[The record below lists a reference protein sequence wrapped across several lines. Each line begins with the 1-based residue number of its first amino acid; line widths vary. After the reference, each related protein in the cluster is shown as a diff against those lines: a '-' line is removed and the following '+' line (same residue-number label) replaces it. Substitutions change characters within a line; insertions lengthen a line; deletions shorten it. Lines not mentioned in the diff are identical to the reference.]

1 MAIFKRTWRLKI
13 EVENV
18 IKEFKELENTDTSL
32 KIDFD
37 ATSKTSK
44 WAEGNITIQN
54 LNKDDLQY
62 LASCAR
68 ISGGATFKHNKVSL
82 EAGYGGD
89 LAVILCGN
97 ISQVDVDFTSADRKC
112 TLKVSGNF
120 AQNALKNSV
129 GLSMDGDIDFREIC
143 KEASALMKV
152 KLVYDSNI
160 KPILQKGYSFLG
172 TPMRLLDDLR
182 QSFKDY
188 YLILSADGNTL
199 SVKPKENAT
208 ILKKDIISEDTGMI
222 GMPKPTQYGLTITS
236 LLNSALKA
244 GDFVEVQSKKITAF
258 NGTYFIYE
266 LKHKGSN
273 MNNEWISTLD
283 LRKRA

>member
-1 MAIFKRTWRLKI
+1 MAIFKRSWRLKI

-18 IKEFKELENTDTSL
+18 IKEFKELESTDTSL

-129 GLSMDGDIDFREIC
+129 GLSMDGDIDFKEIC

-208 ILKKDIISEDTGMI
+208 ILKKDIISEETGMI

-244 GDFVEVQSKKITAF
+244 GDFVEVQSKKVTAF

>member
-1 MAIFKRTWRLKI
+1 MAIFKRSWRLKI

-129 GLSMDGDIDFREIC
+129 GISMDGDIDFREIC

-208 ILKKDIISEDTGMI
+208 ILKKDVISEDTGMI

>member
-1 MAIFKRTWRLKI
+1 
-13 EVENV
+13 
-18 IKEFKELENTDTSL
+18 
-32 KIDFD
+32 
-37 ATSKTSK
+37 
-44 WAEGNITIQN
+44 
-54 LNKDDLQY
+54 
-62 LASCAR
+62 
-68 ISGGATFKHNKVSL
+68 
-82 EAGYGGD
+82 
-89 LAVILCGN
+89 
-97 ISQVDVDFTSADRKC
+97 
-112 TLKVSGNF
+112 
-120 AQNALKNSV
+120 
-129 GLSMDGDIDFREIC
+129 MDGDIDFREIC

-152 KLVYDSNI
+152 KLVYDNNI
-160 KPILQKGYSFLG
+160 KPVLQKGYSFLG

-208 ILKKDIISEDTGMI
+208 ILKKDIISEETGMI

>member
-1 MAIFKRTWRLKI
+1 MAIFKRCWRLKI
-13 EVENV
+13 EMENV
-18 IKEFKELENTDTSL
+18 IKIFKEVENNETSL

-37 ATSKTSK
+37 CTAKTSK
-44 WAEGNITIQN
+44 WAEGNITIHN

-62 LASCAR
+62 LASSAR
-68 ISGGATFKHNKVSL
+68 IGGGAIYKKNKVSL

-89 LAVILCGN
+89 LSVILCGN
-97 ISQVDVDFTSADRKC
+97 ISQCDVDFTSADRKA

-120 AQNALKNSV
+120 AENSLKNSV
-129 GLSMDGDIDFREIC
+129 GLSMDGDIDFRDIC

-152 KLVYDSNI
+152 KLAYDSKI
-160 KPILQKGYSFLG
+160 QPILQKGYSFLG

-182 QSFKDY
+182 QSFKDF
-188 YLILSADGNTL
+188 YLILSEDGNTL
-199 SVKPKENAT
+199 KVMPKENAT
-208 ILKKDIISEDTGMI
+208 IINKQIISEDTGMI
-222 GMPKPTQYGLTITS
+222 GMPKPHQYGLSITS

-244 GDFVEVQSKKITAF
+244 GDFVEVKSAKVTQF

>member
-1 MAIFKRTWRLKI
+1 MAIFKRSWRLKI

-208 ILKKDIISEDTGMI
+208 ILKKDVISEETGMI

>member
-1 MAIFKRTWRLKI
+1 MAIFKRSWRLKI

-129 GLSMDGDIDFREIC
+129 GISMDGDIDFKEIC

>member
-1 MAIFKRTWRLKI
+1 MAIFKRSWRLKI

-97 ISQVDVDFTSADRKC
+97 ISQVDIDFTSADRKC

-129 GLSMDGDIDFREIC
+129 GISMDGDIDFKEIC

>member
-1 MAIFKRTWRLKI
+1 MAIFKRSWRLKI

-129 GLSMDGDIDFREIC
+129 GISMDGDIDFREIC

-172 TPMRLLDDLR
+172 TPMRLLEDLR

>member
-1 MAIFKRTWRLKI
+1 MAIFKRSWRLKI

-129 GLSMDGDIDFREIC
+129 GISMDGDIDFREIC

>member
-129 GLSMDGDIDFREIC
+129 GISMDGDIDFREIC

-208 ILKKDIISEDTGMI
+208 ILKKDIISEETGMI

>member
-129 GLSMDGDIDFREIC
+129 GISMDGDIDFREIC

-208 ILKKDIISEDTGMI
+208 ILKKDVISEDTGMI

>member
-1 MAIFKRTWRLKI
+1 MAIFKRSWRLKI

-44 WAEGNITIQN
+44 WAEGSITIQN

-129 GLSMDGDIDFREIC
+129 GISMDGDIDFREIC

>member
-1 MAIFKRTWRLKI
+1 MAIFKRSWRLKI

-18 IKEFKELENTDTSL
+18 IKEFKEFENTDTSL

-44 WAEGNITIQN
+44 WAEGNISIQN

-129 GLSMDGDIDFREIC
+129 GISMDGDIDFREIC

-208 ILKKDIISEDTGMI
+208 ILKKDVISEDTGMI

>member
-129 GLSMDGDIDFREIC
+129 GISMDGDIDFREIC

>member
-68 ISGGATFKHNKVSL
+68 ISGGATFKHNRVSL

-129 GLSMDGDIDFREIC
+129 GISMDGDIDFREIC